1 MSGLCVHQRTKK
13 GSALPVEKKVAAG
26 EEMYSL
32 LQNYYKISLI
42 HITKTDVLV
51 MGDPEIIMGK
61 L

>member
-1 MSGLCVHQRTKK
+1 
-13 GSALPVEKKVAAG
+13 LPVEKKVAAG